1 MLKLIGYRVQLN
13 STRGLATFGN
23 TIDYSLDLDFY
34 NTRTCRCSVIGI
46 ELIVYVY
53 KLVSKV
59 GDATSSF
66 TTIRRRPGS
75 IPGIS
80 CPLVATVI
88 INKNDPKEIEG

>member
-1 MLKLIGYRVQLN
+1 MVKLIGYRVQLN

-34 NTRTCRCSVIGI
+34 NTLRCSVIGI

-53 KLVSKV
+53 KFVLKENI
-59 GDATSSF
+59 GDATSYF

-75 IPGIS
+75 RPGIS
-80 CPLVATVI
+80 CPLVATLI